1 VPTTEA
7 TIEQIGEWMSGL
19 WPQGSS
25 GSTKSGE
32 VAHA

>member
-1 VPTTEA
+1 VPTALA

-19 WPQGSS
+19 WDRKRPAAPA
-25 GSTKSGE
+25 GE